1 MDRMAANRLPPLA
14 AIRVFEV
21 AARHLSFTK
30 AAAELGMT
38 QAAVSY
44 QIKQLEDRVGT
55 PLFRRLTRRLA
66 LTETGLR
73 LAAPVSDAL
82 GRLAEAFA
90 AARTEEDSGIKITA
104 LYTFAANWLVPRL
117 SRFEE
122 AYPQYSVW
130 LDSSM
135 RMVDLIAEGVD
146 IGIRVGLGEWPGL
159 AAERLMPVTLTPM
172 ASPALLDSIGGV
184 ETPLDL
190 LKLPMFREDDES
202 WEEWF
207 AETGHIV
214 PPGVARGRR
223 LDNQQIMGRAA
234 VEGHGVALLNPPF
247 FADDLA
253 AGRLIQPFPDLL
265 RSQRNY
271 FLVYPKT
278 RAQQPKIQAFRSWIL
293 GELAADAADGTYSS
307 LSVPR
312 RI

>member
-1 MDRMAANRLPPLA
+1 MDTAAPRLPPLA
-14 AIRVFEV
+14 AIRVFEA

-55 PLFRRLTRRLA
+55 PLFRRLTRKLE

-73 LAAPVSDAL
+73 LAAPVADAL
-82 GRLAEAFA
+82 ARLSEAFA
-90 AARTEEDSGIKITA
+90 EARGDEDCVLKITA

-117 SRFEE
+117 GRFER

-130 LDSSM
+130 LDSSS
-135 RMVDLIAEGVD
+135 RLVDLVSEEVD
-146 IGIRVGLGEWPGL
+146 IGIRAGFGEWPGL
-159 AAERLMPVTLTPM
+159 IAEPLMPVTVAPM
-172 ASPALLDSIGGV
+172 ASPALIASIGGV

-190 LKLPMFREDDES
+190 LKLPLFREDDAS

-207 AETGHIV
+207 AASGYEV

-234 VEGHGVALLNPPF
+234 IEGHGVALLNPPF
-247 FADDLA
+247 FADEIA
-253 AGRLIQPFPDLL
+253 AGRLVQPFAQQLH
-265 RSQRNY
+265 SQRHY
-271 FLVYPKT
+271 FLVYPRVRQHLAKV
-278 RAQQPKIQAFRSWIL
+278 KAFRTWVL
-293 GELAADAADGTYSS
+293 DEMAAEPDYSS